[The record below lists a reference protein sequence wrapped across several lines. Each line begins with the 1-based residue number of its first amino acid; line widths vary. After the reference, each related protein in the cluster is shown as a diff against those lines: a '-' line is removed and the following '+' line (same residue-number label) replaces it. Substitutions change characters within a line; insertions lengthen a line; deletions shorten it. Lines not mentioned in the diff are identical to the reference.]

1 MGELL
6 GSIINM
12 IIEIVGTLGYV
23 GIFIMMFLESSF
35 FPFPS
40 EVVMIPAGYLV
51 FKGEMNAIIAVLCGI
66 GGSLAGALF
75 NYYLALKLGREFLIR
90 YGKYVFFT
98 EETMQKVE
106 TFFIK
111 HGPISTFVGRLITI
125 VRQYISLPAGL
136 ARMNLA
142 KFCIYTSLG
151 AGIWVVILTF
161 IGYYAGAIFTQMDID
176 SIIHAFTS
184 ISPTE
189 EEIEL
194 KNIVKQA
201 GLYTLGF
208 VIICVIAYIGYW
220 RIKTKKKED

>member
-12 IIEIVGTLGYV
+12 IVEIVGTLGYV

-136 ARMNLA
+136 ARMNLT

-161 IGYYAGAIFTQMDID
+161 IGYYVGAIFTQMDIV

-201 GLYTLGF
+201 GIYTLGF
-208 VIICVIAYIGYW
+208 VIICVIAYAVYW
-220 RIKTKKKED
+220 RIKTKKRDD

>member
-1 MGELL
+1 MGALL
-6 GSIINM
+6 GNIINS
-12 IIEIVGTLGYV
+12 IVEIVSNLGYI

-51 FKGEMNAIIAVLCGI
+51 FKGEMNAIIAVICGI
-66 GGSLAGALF
+66 AGSLAGALF
-75 NYYLALKLGREFLIR
+75 NYYIALKFGRDFLIR

-98 EETMQKVE
+98 ESTMQKME
-106 TFFIK
+106 AFFIK
-111 HGPISTFVGRLITI
+111 HGPMSTFVGRLITI
-125 VRQYISLPAGL
+125 IRQYISLPAGL

-142 KFCIYTSLG
+142 KFCLYTSLG
-151 AGIWVVILTF
+151 AGIWVIILTL
-161 IGYYAGAIFTQMDID
+161 IGYYAGVWFGTDMSVD

-184 ISPTE
+184 TTPTTQ
-189 EEIEL
+189 EIEL

-208 VIICVIAYIGYW
+208 VILCLVGYICYW
-220 RIKTKKKED
+220 RIQKQA